1 MGEGIPSPDP
11 SIPVRPERSE
21 AKSKDGASLPGSFRV
36 YTTTMEGRNIRHRR
50 TGKRASSGRAAFAG
64 TAAAL
69 ACLLLAALTHA
80 ASLDDDFVAS
90 ERHWAV
96 TAAKFEISLKRF
108 RLRKTTPRPRPVILM
123 HGLLVNSRFLD
134 FGADASLAEYLAEAG
149 FDVWNLSLR
158 GTGRSLNPLGWGHK
172 PWTLDHMVSEDLP
185 AAVAYVREE
194 TGSTEVLAV
203 GYELGA
209 LLALAHVGTASR
221 AASTVTPQA
230 LARVGKAPEHAVAGI
245 VSIAAPMSFDASAQE
260 WLDVLLTLERH
271 PTLRDALFNWSGPGI
286 HKLLLL
292 MPGFEDIFYN
302 PRNMAP
308 EVKEELLNSVLTP
321 VNRGVLDHLAVM
333 VENGEFV
340 SADAATSYR
349 AALSDVRIP
358 VLVMGGAADPI
369 APPEALR
376 TLHSELASEDR
387 ELTIAEPDS
396 DEDGSYGHFD
406 LILGRNAKAEVFP
419 VIRTWLEAHDGK

>member
-1 MGEGIPSPDP
+1 
-11 SIPVRPERSE
+11 
-21 AKSKDGASLPGSFRV
+21 
-36 YTTTMEGRNIRHRR
+36 MEGRNIRHRR
-50 TGKRASSGRAAFAG
+50 TGGRASSGRGALAGRAAAFG
-64 TAAAL
+64 CL
-69 ACLLLAALTHA
+69 FACLLAVLAHA

-96 TAAKFEISLKRF
+96 TASKFEISLKRF
-108 RLRKTTPRPRPVILM
+108 RLKKTPPRPRPVLLL

-134 FGADASLAEYLAEAG
+134 FSADASLAEYLAEAG

-158 GTGRSLNPLGWGHK
+158 GTGRSLNPRGWGDR
-172 PWTLDHMVSEDLP
+172 PWTLDHMASEDLP
-185 AAVAYVREE
+185 AAVAYVRKQ

-209 LLALAHVGTASR
+209 LLAFAH
-221 AASTVTPQA
+221 
-230 LARVGKAPEHAVAGI
+230 VGKAPEHSVAGI

-260 WLDVLLTLERH
+260 WLDVLLTLDRH
-271 PTLRDALFNWSGPGI
+271 PTLRNALFNWSGIGLN
-286 HKLLLL
+286 KLLFLV
-292 MPGFEDIFYN
+292 PGFEDIFYN
-302 PRNMAP
+302 PKNMAP

-321 VNRGVLDHLAVM
+321 VNRGVLDQLATM
-333 VENGEFV
+333 VEKEEFV
-340 SADAATSYR
+340 SADGATSYR
-349 AALSDVRIP
+349 AALSGIRIP

-376 TLHSELASEDR
+376 TLHSDLAASEDR
-387 ELTIAEPDS
+387 KLTIVEPDS

-419 VIRTWLEAHDGK
+419 IIRNWLEAHDGK

>member
-1 MGEGIPSPDP
+1 
-11 SIPVRPERSE
+11 
-21 AKSKDGASLPGSFRV
+21 
-36 YTTTMEGRNIRHRR
+36 MEGSNIRHRR
-50 TGKRASSGRAAFAG
+50 TGARALSGKAASAG
-64 TAAAL
+64 MAAAL
-69 ACLLLAALTHA
+69 ACLFACLLGLAALAHA

-96 TAAKFEISLKRF
+96 TPAKFEISLKRF
-108 RLRKTTPRPRPVILM
+108 RLKKTTPRPRPVLLL

-134 FGADASLAEYLAEAG
+134 FAADASLAEHLAEAG

-158 GTGRSLNPLGWGHK
+158 GAGRSLNPSGWGDR
-172 PWTLDHMVSEDLP
+172 PWTLDDMASEDLP
-185 AAVAYVREE
+185 AAIAYVREE
-194 TGSTEVLAV
+194 AGSAEVLAV

-209 LLALAHVGTASR
+209 LLAFAHA
-221 AASTVTPQA
+221 
-230 LARVGKAPEHAVAGI
+230 GKAPEHAVAGI

-260 WLDVLLTLERH
+260 WLDVLLTLDRH
-271 PTLRDALFNWSGPGI
+271 PTLRNAVFNWNGPGLNR
-286 HKLLLL
+286 LLFLV
-292 MPGFEDIFYN
+292 PGFEDTFYN

-333 VENGEFV
+333 VEKEEFV
-340 SADAATSYR
+340 SADGATSYR
-349 AALSDVRIP
+349 AALSDIRIP

-387 ELTIAEPDS
+387 ELTIVEPDS
-396 DEDGSYGHFD
+396 DEDESYGHFD
-406 LILGRNAKAEVFP
+406 LILGRNARTEVFP
-419 VIRTWLEAHDGK
+419 VIRKWLEAHDGK